1 LLSGRAAWRNAF
13 PGWTALIGGGA
24 LWALVTSYHAP
35 TVSPLGD
42 LLSR

>member
-1 LLSGRAAWRNAF
+1 V
-13 PGWTALIGGGA
+13 I

-35 TVSPLGD
+35 LVSPLGD